1 MKTQLGKKIVHLMK
15 ASFEN
20 KGETKTFSIPKL
32 RNAVIQANG
41 VVLEVSICIMLIV
54 M

>member
-1 MKTQLGKKIVHLMK
+1 MKTQLGKKIVPLMK

-32 RNAVIQANG
+32 RNAIIWANG
-41 VVLEVSICIMLIV
+41 AILEVSICIMLILT
-54 M
+54 